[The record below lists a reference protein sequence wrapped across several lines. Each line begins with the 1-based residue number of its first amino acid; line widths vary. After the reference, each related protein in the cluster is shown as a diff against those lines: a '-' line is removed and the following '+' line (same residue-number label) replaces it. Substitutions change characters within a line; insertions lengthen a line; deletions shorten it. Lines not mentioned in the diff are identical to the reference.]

1 MVDFDKGGG
10 MTLGQLLDRGRH
22 FVWDAQL
29 DSAPWW
35 QRQVQHVL
43 RVSGVLIRDFS
54 DGTLNLHAMS
64 LVYTTLLA
72 LIPALAIIFSV
83 LKGFGVDQELEVF
96 LTDFLAPLGD
106 QGAEIRD
113 TILEFVAQVNI
124 GLLGSVGIAVLIYTG
139 VSLLQKVEAALNEI
153 WQVRRLRPLARRF
166 SDFVSVLLVG
176 PILLVVAM
184 GLMASVA
191 GAAAIG
197 EIGGEPLRLVMDGVS
212 RLVPYVLVV
221 FVFMIIYL
229 VLPNTKVQLS
239 AALAGAVVAGLAWN
253 LAGWA
258 FASFVVTSARYAVI
272 YSAFASLIVF
282 MFWMYVGWL
291 ILLAG
296 AGIAFYQ
303 QNPAYL
309 TRSAIYRLSID
320 ARERLG
326 LDIGYLVASAFER
339 GEIPWTAQRIA
350 RVMRL
355 PLPPVERVVD
365 FLMSDG
371 LLIETGGD
379 KPGLVPGRP
388 IDRITVDEWL
398 SVVRKGAEGHAQ
410 LTLRSVTEEVQ
421 DGDKLGHLIQRLR
434 DTRSQALNGLTL
446 RDLVAGPDADDS
458 ISTDRVT
465 SIG

>member
-1 MVDFDKGGG
+1 
-10 MTLGQLLDRGRH
+10 MTPGQLLDRARH
-22 FVWDAQL
+22 FIWDAQL

-35 QRQVQHVL
+35 QRQLQHVL
-43 RVSGVLIRDFS
+43 RITGVLIRDFS
-54 DGTLNLHAMS
+54 VGTLNLHAMS

-83 LKGFGVDQELEVF
+83 LKGFGVDRELEVF

-106 QGAEIRD
+106 QGIEIRN

-191 GAAAIG
+191 GSAAIG
-197 EIGGEPLRLVMDGVS
+197 ELGGGPLQMLLAEVS
-212 RLVPYVLVV
+212 RIVPYVLVV

-229 VLPNTKVQLS
+229 TLPNTRVHLS
-239 AALAGAVVAGLAWN
+239 AAFVGAAVAGLAWN

-320 ARERLG
+320 ARERLA
-326 LDIGYLVASAFER
+326 LDIGYLVASAFEHSQK
-339 GEIPWTAQRIA
+339 PWTAQRLA
-350 RVMRL
+350 RVMQL
-355 PLPPVERVVD
+355 PLPPVERVVG

-371 LLIETGGD
+371 LLIETGGET
-379 KPGLVPGRP
+379 PGLVPGRP
-388 IDRITVDEWL
+388 IDRITVDEWIN
-398 SVVRKGAEGHAQ
+398 VVRKGAEGHAT
-410 LTLRSVTEEVQ
+410 LKLRSSNDDILDGNRLGPLVQ
-421 DGDKLGHLIQRLR
+421 KIADARKHALGDI
-434 DTRSQALNGLTL
+434 TL
-446 RDLVAGPDADDS
+446 RDLISDEKLTNTAPGEKVA
-458 ISTDRVT
+458 

>member
-1 MVDFDKGGG
+1 MTPGQVFD
-10 MTLGQLLDRGRH
+10 RCRH

-29 DSAPWW
+29 DAAPWW
-35 QRQVQHVL
+35 QRQAQHTL
-43 RVSGVLIRDFS
+43 RIAGVLIRDFS
-54 DGTLNLHAMS
+54 VGTLNLHAMS

-72 LIPALAIIFSV
+72 LIPALAIVFSV
-83 LKGFGVDQELEVF
+83 LKGFGVDRELEVF
-96 LTDFLAPLGD
+96 LTDFLAPLGA
-106 QGAEIRD
+106 QGVEIRD

-166 SDFVSVLLVG
+166 SDLISMLLVG

-191 GAAAIG
+191 GTAAIN
-197 EIGGEPLRLVMDGVS
+197 EIGGDPLRLLLAEVS
-212 RLVPYVLVV
+212 RIVPYVLVV
-221 FVFMIIYL
+221 FVFMIIYM
-229 VLPNTKVQLS
+229 VLPNTKVHLT
-239 AALAGAVVAGLAWN
+239 AAFIGALVAGLAWN
-253 LAGWA
+253 IAGWA

-320 ARERLG
+320 ARERLA
-326 LDIGYLVASAFER
+326 LDVGYLVASSFER
-339 GEIPWTAQRIA
+339 GDKPWTAQRIA
-350 RVMRL
+350 RTMRL
-355 PLPPVERVVD
+355 PLPPVERVIA
-365 FLMSDG
+365 FLMNDG
-371 LLIETGGD
+371 LLIETGGET
-379 KPGLVPGRP
+379 PGLVPGRP

-398 SVVRKGAEGHAQ
+398 SVVRRGAEGHAQ
-410 LTLRSVTEEVQ
+410 LEFRQSSDIIE
-421 DGDKLGHLIQRLR
+421 DDDKLTPLIQRLDDVR
-434 DTRSQALNGLTL
+434 KQALEGITL
-446 RDLVAGPDADDS
+446 RDL
-458 ISTDRVT
+458 ISTRKLEKTVEADKIASV
-465 SIG
+465 G

>member
-1 MVDFDKGGG
+1 
-10 MTLGQLLDRGRH
+10 MTPGQLLDRGRY

-29 DSAPWW
+29 DKAPWW
-35 QRQVQHVL
+35 QRQTQHVL
-43 RVSGVLIRDFS
+43 RVAAVLIRDFS
-54 DGTLNLHAMS
+54 VGTLNLHAMS

-72 LIPALAIIFSV
+72 LIPALAIVFSV

-113 TILEFVAQVNI
+113 TILNFVAQVNI

-191 GAAAIG
+191 GTAAIG
-197 EIGGEPLRLVMDGVS
+197 EIGGEPLRLVMDEVS

-221 FVFMIIYL
+221 LVFMIIYM
-229 VLPNTKVQLS
+229 VLPNTKVHLT

-253 LAGWA
+253 VAGWA

-320 ARERLG
+320 ARERLT

-339 GEIPWTAQRIA
+339 GELPWTTQRLA

-365 FLMSDG
+365 FLLTDG

-379 KPGLVPGRP
+379 TPGLVPGRP
-388 IDRITVDEWL
+388 VDRITVDEWL

-410 LTLRSVTEEVQ
+410 LALRSSADEVR
-421 DGDKLGHLIQRLR
+421 DGDTLGPLIQKLR
-434 DTRSQALNGLTL
+434 ESRARALDGLTL
-446 RDLVAGPDADDS
+446 RDLISSSGQES
-458 ISTDRVT
+458 SGSTDNIT